1 MNVDDLRADV
11 EFLTSDRC
19 AGRAP
24 GTDGGRIARD
34 HVVDRFTD
42 LGLAPAGIEGHLHQ
56 IPSIGGANV
65 IARVEGALHPDR
77 HILLGAHYDHLGTW
91 GGEVFR
97 GADDNA
103 SGVAVMLDVAR
114 RLAEDPVVLGR
125 SVLLCAFDAEEP
137 PNYLTPTMGSI
148 AWVSDPTVALESIDQ
163 MICLDIVGRRLGGE
177 EMPDEVGESI
187 FALGGE
193 RSDVGKILDASAG
206 GRGVRLR
213 RADADL
219 IPPLSDY
226 YAFEMAEIPFVFFT
240 CGRSWR
246 YHTPDDTPDHLDYDK
261 MAGFSRLL
269 TDVVVELSTSQIGGY
284 RVGGRDDAATLRS
297 LDEMLQSLAR
307 VDPDADVALEHIE
320 SARAELGDDGRLPD
334 RVHAEIGALLLA
346 LEAAIE
352 SSA

>member
-1 MNVDDLRADV
+1 MAGLQSDV
-11 EFLTSDRC
+11 EFLTSDAC

-24 GTDGGRIARD
+24 GTDGGRLARG
-34 HVVDRFTD
+34 VAIDRFTD
-42 LGLAPAGIEGHLHQ
+42 LGLAPAGEGGHIHE
-56 IPSIGGANV
+56 IPSIGGAN
-65 IARVEGALHPDR
+65 ILARVEGSGRPDR
-77 HILLGAHYDHLGTW
+77 HVLLGAHYDHLGTW
-91 GGEVFR
+91 GGEIYR

-114 RLAEDPVVLGR
+114 RLAQEPQALGR

-148 AWVSDPTVALESIDQ
+148 AWVSDPTVPLESIDQ
-163 MICLDIVGRRLGGE
+163 MICLDIVGRRLGGFG
-177 EMPDEVGESI
+177 MPDDVGESI

-193 RSDVGKILDASAG
+193 RSSAGEILDANAD
-206 GRGVRLR
+206 GRDVRLR

-226 YAFEMAEIPFVFFT
+226 FAFEMAEIPFVFFT

-261 MAGFSRLL
+261 MAGFSELL
-269 TDVVVELSTSQIGGY
+269 TDIVVDLSTAEIGGY

-297 LDEMLQSLAR
+297 LGEMLESLAR
-307 VDPDADVALEHIE
+307 VDPEAEVALERIE
-320 SARAELGDDGRLPD
+320 SADAELGDDGRLPD
-334 RVHAEIGALLLA
+334 EVHTEIGALLLT

-352 SSA
+352 SQ

>member
-1 MNVDDLRADV
+1 MLDLRSDV
-11 EFLTSDRC
+11 EFLASDAC

-24 GTDGGRIARD
+24 GTDGGRLARD
-34 HVVDRFTD
+34 FVVDRFTR
-42 LGLAPAGIEGHLHQ
+42 LGLAPMGDEGHLHE

-65 IARVEGALHPDR
+65 LARVEGSRNPDR

-91 GGEVFR
+91 GGEIYR

-114 RLAEDPVVLGR
+114 RLAQDPKALGR

-137 PNYLTPTMGSI
+137 PNYLTPTMGSL
-148 AWVSDPTVALESIDQ
+148 AWVSDPTVPLETVDQ
-163 MICLDIVGRRLGGE
+163 MICLDIVGRRLGGD

-193 RSDVGKILDASAG
+193 RSSAGEILDANAD

-226 YAFEMAEIPFVFFT
+226 FAFEMAEIPFVFFT

-261 MAGFSRLL
+261 IAGFSQLL
-269 TDVVVELSTSQIGGY
+269 TDIVIELSTAEIGEY
-284 RVGGRDDAATLRS
+284 RAGSRDDAATLGS
-297 LDEMLQSLAR
+297 LGEMLESLAR
-307 VDPDADVALEHIE
+307 VDPEADVALELIE
-320 SARAELGDDGRLPD
+320 SARAELGSDGRLPD
-334 RVHAEIGALLLA
+334 EAHTEIGALLLT

-352 SSA
+352 SR